1 MLVVD
6 RYHPRLRREL
16 QSAVDAGRI
25 EKCSEL
31 ALLEPDQ
38 LRPLA
43 QLSLLLLV
51 IGMCFYVALDL
62 ISYFWQAHVLFKGVT
77 WQEAVIWL
85 GVNIIGYL
93 IILPIHE
100 AIHGLTILFWGG
112 RPHFGAKLPLAL
124 FCGAKEQIFLRN
136 QYLVIALA
144 PLVVIS
150 IAGIILMLL
159 APGLA
164 SYALFAIA
172 GNVSGAAGDIMVTRQ
187 LYHLPRNILVEDTE
201 TGYRAWK
208 VTD

>member
-1 MLVVD
+1 
-6 RYHPRLRREL
+6 
-16 QSAVDAGRI
+16 
-25 EKCSEL
+25 
-31 ALLEPDQ
+31 
-38 LRPLA
+38 
-43 QLSLLLLV
+43 
-51 IGMCFYVALDL
+51 MCFCVALDL
-62 ISYFWQAHVLFKGVT
+62 VSYFWQAHISFKGVT

>member
-1 MLVVD
+1 MRVVD

-16 QSAVDAGRI
+16 QSAVDAGHI

-31 ALLEPDQ
+31 ALLESDQ

-51 IGMCFYVALDL
+51 IGMCFYIALDL